1 MQGIALSIRLREWRM
16 LEMKVAEDLVH
27 GVLHKELELLVPD
40 RGSMP
45 PSVAGGILSPAAHR
59 L

>member
-1 MQGIALSIRLREWRM
+1 
-16 LEMKVAEDLVH
+16 MKVAEDLVH